1 MHENKPLFTADF
13 FVKNRRSLRERVK
26 ARGPIVVTANGLL
39 QRGAD
44 GSFAFAQDANFWYL
58 TGIDDPDVTLVM
70 NDDDEFLIVTA
81 RDASRETFDGSI
93 DASKLEKLSGVSK
106 IVDEVSGWK
115 RLDTLLTKSHRVATP
130 AAAPNY
136 LQHYGMYVNPS
147 RARLIERIQKHVE
160 NVEIV
165 DIRTELANMRM
176 IKQAPELAALQEAID
191 ITAATLNEV
200 TAKEALEAYRYE
212 YEVEADIFRGF
223 RKRGARG
230 HSFEPIVAGGKN
242 GCTLHNVANN
252 DALRTGDLLICDVG
266 AEVEHY
272 AADITRTVAL
282 GAPTKRQ
289 QDIFQAVQ
297 EVQSYALTLLKPG
310 ALLAEFEDNVTE
322 RMGKELQSLGLISS
336 TDASEIRKYFPH
348 ATSHFLGIN
357 VHDVGD
363 YTQPLQPGVVIT
375 CEPGIYV
382 SDEAI
387 GVRIEDDILI
397 TKKGNEVLS
406 AACRK
411 ELV

>member
-1 MHENKPLFTADF
+1 MNENKTLFGADF
-13 FVKNRRSLRERVK
+13 FVKNRRTLREQVK

-44 GSFAFAQDANFWYL
+44 SGFAFAQDANFWYL
-58 TGIDDPDVTLVM
+58 TGVDDPDVTLVI
-70 NDDDEFLIVTA
+70 DESDEFLIVTA
-81 RDASRETFDGSI
+81 RDASRETFDGSV
-93 DASKLEKLSGVSK
+93 DSKKLERLSGITK

-115 RLDTLLTKSHRVATP
+115 RLDMLLTKSHRVATP

-147 RARLIERIQKHVE
+147 RARLIERMQKHVD
-160 NVEIV
+160 NVELV

-176 IKQAPELAALQEAID
+176 IKQMPELAALQAAID
-191 ITAATLNEV
+191 ITSATLNEV

-242 GCTLHNVANN
+242 ACTLHNVANN

-289 QDIFQAVQ
+289 EDVFTAVL
-297 EVQSYALTLLKPG
+297 EVQTYALSLMKPG
-310 ALLAEFEDNVTE
+310 VLLAEFEDEVAK
-322 RMGKELQSLGLISS
+322 RMGEELQKLALITSQDS
-336 TDASEIRKYFPH
+336 SEIRKYFPH

-363 YTQPLQPGVVIT
+363 YTKPLQPGVVIT

-382 SDEAI
+382 PEEGI
-387 GVRIEDDILI
+387 GVRIEDDVLI
-397 TKKGNEVLS
+397 TAKGNEVLS